1 MVDYKTIRI
10 PAEDYEQAKQSK
22 RDSETWG
29 EFVQRCT
36 DEPPEVRELVDFAE
50 VGSTLTDDIA
60 TTTAKEI
67 VDKEMQRIE
76 QQATDTESIDYAEIE
91 SRLER
96 VLKEVLR

>member
-36 DEPPEVRELVDFAE
+36 DEPPEVREFVD
-50 VGSTLTDDIA
+50 A
-60 TTTAKEI
+60 T
-67 VDKEMQRIE
+67 E
-76 QQATDTESIDYAEIE
+76 QQSIDYAEIE

-96 VLKEVLR
+96 VLKEVLRG